1 MGIRLDGTTDTISA
15 PGSDLNLGQSGDSV
29 KVASAVQLPT
39 AGPLSNRNLIINGAM
54 QVAQRGTTSTSNG
67 IQTVDRFKASS
78 NGGTVTQSHEDL
90 SSGDPYDEGFRH
102 FYRMQNTS
110 TGTSAAHYREFLY
123 HFEAQDLAQSGW
135 QYTSSSSY
143 VTLSFWARASV
154 AQDYYA
160 FWLSRDGS
168 AKIYSFPITLAANT
182 WTKITETIPGG
193 TGITINNDNGDG
205 FLISIVAFY
214 GTSYTDSG
222 NTDRTWRDRS
232 SGDDY
237 ILPMTSTWANTTNA
251 TFDITGVQA
260 EVGSQATPFEHRSYG
275 DELARCQRY
284 FYAYELLGV
293 TLVGGN
299 TALCNGSVY
308 FPVEMR
314 AAPTLTSTSVDRMTN
329 IGEANHNGTYTFGSY
344 IAEKTHCAINYSR
357 SSGDTWN
364 QGTPLSIND
373 TGGSTIMN
381 ANAEL

>member
-29 KVASAVQLPT
+29 KVASQVQLPT
-39 AGPLSNRNLIINGAM
+39 HGALSNRRININGAM
-54 QVAQRGTTSTSNG
+54 QVAQRGTVTNAG
-67 IQTVDRFKASS
+67 NEYGGPDRYRFAKNDGAYTISQD
-78 NGGTVTQSHEDL
+78 TDVP
-90 SSGDPYDEGFRH
+90 SGSGFRSS
-102 FYRMQNTS
+102 FKIDV
-110 TGTSAAHYREFLY
+110 TSAASSTGNQYVIFQHKMEGQDLQQFKKGTSSAESFTLQFWIKSTKTGTYVVEFLDNDNSR
-123 HFEAQDLAQSGW
+123 HVCKT
-135 QYTSSSSY
+135 YTVSSS
-143 VTLSFWARASV
+143 
-154 AQDYYA
+154 
-160 FWLSRDGS
+160 
-168 AKIYSFPITLAANT
+168 NT
-182 WTKITETIPGG
+182 WEYKTITFPADTSGVLD
-193 TGITINNDNGDG
+193 NDNGASLQLNWWLYAG
-205 FLISIVAFY
+205 STY
-214 GTSYTDSG
+214 TSGTLSTSWKTFADADSAVG
-222 NTDRTWRDRS
+222 QVNAA
-232 SGDDY
+232 DDTSNN
-237 ILPMTSTWANTTNA
+237 IL
-251 TFDITGVQA
+251 FTGVQL
-260 EVGSQATPFEHRSYG
+260 EVGEKATPFEHRSYG

-314 AAPTLTSTSVDRMTN
+314 SAPTLTSTSVDRMTN

-381 ANAEL
+381 ANSEL